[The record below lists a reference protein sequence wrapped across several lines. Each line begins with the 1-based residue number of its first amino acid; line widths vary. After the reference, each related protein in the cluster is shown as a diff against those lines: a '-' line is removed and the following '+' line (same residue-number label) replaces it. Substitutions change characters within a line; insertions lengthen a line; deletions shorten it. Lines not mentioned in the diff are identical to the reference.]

1 MPSRDEAVAAAAVE
15 AAALFVQRGVD
26 NSIERG
32 TREPGDPG
40 RARCRAPQARCRW
53 GARANSSRAA
63 LAPSTKLGSSV
74 KKAHPD
80 LGGTAEQFRA
90 LVIARDR
97 LLASLGT
104 SEPPPKMPSFYP
116 SGVQVRYRSAR
127 RSGHR
132 LGYTRR
138 LGHAAD

>member
-1 MPSRDEAVAAAAVE
+1 MRMPLAEAMR
-15 AAALFVQRGVD
+15 LLGV
-26 NSIERG
+26 G
-32 TREPGDPG
+32 PGYTREDIIAAF
-40 RARCRAPQARCRW
+40 R
-53 GARANSSRAA
+53 RAA
-63 LAPSTKLGSSV
+63 

-116 SGVQVRYRSAR
+116 SGVQVRHRSAR
-127 RSGHR
+127 RSGPR
-132 LGYTRR
+132 VGYTRR
-138 LGHAAD
+138 VGHAAIEQDKPALV